1 MRNVEKHL
9 CCREPFSRR
18 PLMPPL
24 HASEQR
30 FCITLEASV
39 SITCYSCGN
48 PLHYWELKPLPS
60 PFSSSSFAYNFG
72 YISNVDKLGPCIID
86 LNKTYCWR
94 GKLPTLILTG
104 GGGPNLIKLSAHS
117 HLPENLEIMQWV
129 KILANHS

>member
-1 MRNVEKHL
+1 MRNDEKHL

-48 PLHYWELKPLPS
+48 PPHYWELKPPPIPIFIFFFRIYFWIYQQRRQAWTMYHRPQQNLLLEREV
-60 PFSSSSFAYNFG
+60 AN
-72 YISNVDKLGPCIID
+72 ID
-86 LNKTYCWR
+86 IDRRSW
-94 GKLPTLILTG
+94 
-104 GGGPNLIKLSAHS
+104 PNLIKLSAHS